1 MIDNILKVEKIG
13 KMLLRFGMV
22 AYLLFIGTLNFNNSL
37 SSTNDWLQSLLLLI
51 TVLITAILLLMHYKK
66 PQLGAIGGFIAALLF
81 LITVIYLSYLEITS
95 GVPIAMTFLHV
106 IKDIMLTFAAIILAG
121 ESLKEMIREKITKPF
136 PVR

>member
-22 AYLLFIGTLNFNNSL
+22 AYLLFIGTLNFNNTLVS
-37 SSTNDWLQSLLLLI
+37 NIDWPQSLLLLVI
-51 TVLITAILLLMHYKK
+51 VVVTSILLLMHYKK

-81 LITVIYLSYLEITS
+81 LITVVYLSYLEIS
-95 GVPIAMTFLHV
+95 AGISISMIFLHV